1 MDVKLPNGYVI
12 QNVPEGTTKTEIMR
26 RAVSAGLAKYEDFAD
41 KSDPMLDPT
50 RGFVEDAFAG
60 AGKAAVDMGRGF
72 RQIGASLG
80 LGDSEAI
87 QREIDESR
95 RLDAPLMESAG
106 GLTGN
111 VAGNVALTV
120 APGMALGAVP
130 KAGAL
135 SRALLN
141 PSSYK
146 AAAGTGAVL
155 GAVMPTATGESRTRN
170 ALLSAAGGSAGKFI
184 GDEVVGRVFRPVQSQ
199 LDPAKEALAQEAIKE
214 GIPLDAAQ
222 MTGSRPLE
230 FIDSALDA
238 IPSTGG
244 RQAAKKSAQQ
254 SAYTRAALRRAGITA
269 DEASPEILNQQFSA
283 LGKQFEDIASRNAI
297 NFNQPGVLD
306 SISGVA
312 DEASRRLA
320 GGNAEVIGRTV
331 DDILADIGPSGVM
344 PGAKYQG
351 WRERLRPLAKGNDT
365 TAHFYKQLQRS
376 LDDAFHSQITGADS
390 EAWKTASRQ
399 YANLKTIANAM
410 GGAGEAAATNQ
421 ISPAQ
426 LSQALRQAIGRE
438 GRARGRGDMDSL
450 ARIGAAFLR
459 PVPSSGTAERQLAQA
474 LLTGGGAGGAA
485 YMATQDPATA
495 AKYAAGGIGGTM
507 LLPRLA
513 QALIESQGAQRYLS
527 SNITKNA
534 SPSTKR
540 LLEAL
545 RQAGVVGGASALPV
559 MVNSQ

>member
-1 MDVKLPNGYVI
+1 MDVRLPNGYVI
-12 QNVPEGTTKTEIMR
+12 QGVPEGTTKTEVMR

-50 RGFVEDAFAG
+50 TSFVENAEAG
-60 AGKAAVDMGRGF
+60 AGKAVFDLERGV
-72 RQIGASLG
+72 RQIGANLG
-80 LGDSEAI
+80 MGDSATL

-95 RLDAPLMESAG
+95 QRDAPLMASGG
-106 GLTGN
+106 GLVGN
-111 VAGNVALTV
+111 IAGNVALTV

-141 PSSYK
+141 PDTYK
-146 AAAGTGAVL
+146 AAAGVGAGM
-155 GAVMPTATGESRTRN
+155 GALMPTATGESRILNTGLG
-170 ALLSAAGGSAGKFI
+170 ALGGAAGKFI
-184 GDEVVGRVFRPVQSQ
+184 GDEVIGRIFRPVQSE
-199 LDPAKEALAQEAIKE
+199 LPAAKEALAQEAARE

-222 MTGSRPLE
+222 RTGSRALAYL
-230 FIDSALDA
+230 DSAMDSITA
-238 IPSTGG
+238 TGA
-244 RQAAKKSAQQ
+244 RQAAKKQTQQ
-254 SAYTRAALRRAGITA
+254 EAFTAAALRRAGIDA
-269 DEASPEILNQQFSA
+269 SEASPDVLNAQFGA
-283 LGKQFEDIASRNAI
+283 LGRRFEDIAGRNAI
-297 NFNQPGVLD
+297 DFNQPGVVNSLAD
-306 SISGVA
+306 VA

-320 GGNAEVIGRTV
+320 GNNAEVIGRTV
-331 DDILADIGPSGVM
+331 DDILNDVDANGVM
-344 PGAKYQG
+344 AGTKYQG
-351 WRERLRPLAKGNDT
+351 WREKLRPLAKGNDT
-365 TAHFYKQLQRS
+365 TAHFYGQVKRA
-376 LDDAFHSQITGADS
+376 LDDAFHGQITGADS

-399 YANLKTIANAM
+399 YANLKTISSAM

-421 ISPAQ
+421 LSPAQ
-426 LSQALRQAIGRE
+426 LAQALRQAVGRE

-450 ARIGAAFLR
+450 ARIGASFLK

-474 LLTGGGAGGAA
+474 ILTGGGVGGAA

-513 QALIESQGAQRYLS
+513 QALIESQGAQNYLT

-534 SPSTKR
+534 GPSTRR

-545 RQAGVVGGASALPV
+545 RQAAVVGGASSLPEL
-559 MVNSQ
+559 VNSQ